1 MRIGRRDG
9 RVGARSPRASARG
22 GASCDA
28 LSRSCRNFSPP
39 SRVAR
44 RAALRRR
51 RARRLRRRAAVATSS
66 HLRSRLRRPL
76 AASIWRQ
83 PPLRA
88 ARPARCAAPPARQ
101 AVPARLPPSRSSP
114 PAASR
119 RLQRLLQRLFPP
131 RVHVLTFKRT
141 SWVKGGVQT
150 GMRGVKTAGVH
161 TDEVVF
167 KHCSNSSRSEDAAPR
182 PRPRHSHT
190 TAADDQAHR
199 QAASV
204 FHHYNREE
212 GKKDGFFYIRS
223 VRRLLPG
230 DGARAGG
237 VCWVKIGSMQV
248 PVNRLSK
255 VEVDVCAQVHT
266 VLAHH

>member
-1 MRIGRRDG
+1 
-9 RVGARSPRASARG
+9 
-22 GASCDA
+22 
-28 LSRSCRNFSPP
+28 
-39 SRVAR
+39 
-44 RAALRRR
+44 
-51 RARRLRRRAAVATSS
+51 
-66 HLRSRLRRPL
+66 
-76 AASIWRQ
+76 
-83 PPLRA
+83 
-88 ARPARCAAPPARQ
+88 
-101 AVPARLPPSRSSP
+101 
-114 PAASR
+114 
-119 RLQRLLQRLFPP
+119 
-131 RVHVLTFKRT
+131 
-141 SWVKGGVQT
+141 
-150 GMRGVKTAGVH
+150 MRGVKTAGVH

-204 FHHYNREE
+204 FHHYNRKE

-237 VCWVKIGSMQV
+237 VCWVKIGSMHV

-255 VEVDVCAQVHT
+255 VEVDVRPGAYQIRLERRRKAGRHANDVQLD
-266 VLAHH
+266 VRGRRGR

>member
-1 MRIGRRDG
+1 
-9 RVGARSPRASARG
+9 
-22 GASCDA
+22 
-28 LSRSCRNFSPP
+28 
-39 SRVAR
+39 
-44 RAALRRR
+44 
-51 RARRLRRRAAVATSS
+51 
-66 HLRSRLRRPL
+66 
-76 AASIWRQ
+76 
-83 PPLRA
+83 
-88 ARPARCAAPPARQ
+88 
-101 AVPARLPPSRSSP
+101 
-114 PAASR
+114 
-119 RLQRLLQRLFPP
+119 
-131 RVHVLTFKRT
+131 
-141 SWVKGGVQT
+141 
-150 GMRGVKTAGVH
+150 MRGVKTAGVH
-161 TDEVVF
+161 TDEVVL
-167 KHCSNSSRSEDAAPR
+167 KHCSNSSRSEDAERAPR

-204 FHHYNREE
+204 FHHYNRKE